1 MDDMYLGAGP
11 VTQFEHTHPSIKNV
25 DAEFEKNR
33 TPAQILADMVAAT
46 VGSWPFIAIQ
56 SVLLVIW
63 IAINVVL
70 AMKHSDK
77 AWDPYPFIL
86 LNLALS
92 FQAAYTGPIVM
103 MSQNRQAEKDRRQ
116 ANSDYETNIKAEAEI
131 RVIMEHLKYQDKMI
145 RELVSEVKMLRA
157 TQQHGGVAIHTNHDH
172 QL

>member
-11 VTQFEHTHPSIKNV
+11 VTQFEHKHPSIKNV
-25 DAEFEKNR
+25 DAEFEQNR
-33 TPAQILADMVAAT
+33 TQAQVLADLVAAT

-157 TQQHGGVAIHTNHDH
+157 TQQHGGAAIHTNHYH

>member
-1 MDDMYLGAGP
+1 MDDMYLDGGP
-11 VTQFEHTHPSIKNV
+11 VTQFEHTHPPIKNV
-25 DAEFEKNR
+25 DAEFEQNR
-33 TPAQILADMVAAT
+33 THAQILADSVAAT

-56 SVLLVIW
+56 SVLLIIW
-63 IAINVVL
+63 IAVNVVL
-70 AMKHSDK
+70 VMKHSDK

-116 ANSDYETNIKAEAEI
+116 ANSDYETNVKAEAEI

>member
-1 MDDMYLGAGP
+1 MDDMYLDGGP
-11 VTQFEHTHPSIKNV
+11 VSQFEHTHPPIKNV
-25 DAEFEKNR
+25 DAEFEQNR
-33 TPAQILADMVAAT
+33 THAQILADSVAAT
-46 VGSWPFIAIQ
+46 VGSWPFIIIQ
-56 SVLLVIW
+56 SVLLVLW
-63 IAINVVL
+63 IAVNVVL
-70 AMKHSDK
+70 VMKHSDK

-116 ANSDYETNIKAEAEI
+116 ANSDYETNVKAEAEI

-157 TQQHGGVAIHTNHDH
+157 SQQHGVTKSHSGHDH

>member
-33 TPAQILADMVAAT
+33 TAAQILADMVAAT

-157 TQQHGGVAIHTNHDH
+157 TQQHGGATTHTNHDH

>member
-63 IAINVVL
+63 IGVNVVL
-70 AMKHSDK
+70 VMKHSDK

-92 FQAAYTGPIVM
+92 FQSAYAGPIVM

-157 TQQHGGVAIHTNHDH
+157 TQQHGGVAMHTNHDH

>member
-1 MDDMYLGAGP
+1 MDEMYLGAGP

-63 IAINVVL
+63 IGVNVVL
-70 AMKHSDK
+70 VMKHSDK

-92 FQAAYTGPIVM
+92 FQSAYAGPIVM

>member
-1 MDDMYLGAGP
+1 MDDMYLEAGP
-11 VTQFEHTHPSIKNV
+11 VSQFEHTHPPIKNV
-25 DAEFEKNR
+25 DAEFEQNR
-33 TPAQILADMVAAT
+33 THAQVLADAVAAT

-56 SVLLVIW
+56 SVLLVVW
-63 IAINVVL
+63 IAVNVVL
-70 AMKHSDK
+70 VMKHSDK

-116 ANSDYETNIKAEAEI
+116 ANSDYETNVKAEAEI
-131 RVIMEHLKYQDKMI
+131 RVIMEHLKYQDKLI
-145 RELVSEVKMLRA
+145 RTLVSEVRMLRA
-157 TQQHGGVAIHTNHDH
+157 SQQHPGAASHTEHDH

>member
-1 MDDMYLGAGP
+1 MDDMYLEAGP

-25 DAEFEKNR
+25 DAEFEQNR
-33 TPAQILADMVAAT
+33 TPAQILADSVAAV

-56 SVLLVIW
+56 SFLLVIW
-63 IAINVVL
+63 IAVNVVL
-70 AMKHSDK
+70 AMQHSDK

-116 ANSDYETNIKAEAEI
+116 ANSDYETNIRAEAEI
-131 RVIMEHLKYQDKMI
+131 RVIMEHLKYQDKI
-145 RELVSEVKMLRA
+145 IHELVSELKMLRA
-157 TQQHGGVAIHTNHDH
+157 SQHHGTDASHTSHDH

>member
-1 MDDMYLGAGP
+1 MDDMYLEAGP
-11 VTQFEHTHPSIKNV
+11 VSQFEHTHPSLKNV
-25 DAEFEKNR
+25 DAEFEQNR
-33 TPAQILADMVAAT
+33 THAQILADLVATT

-56 SVLLVIW
+56 SVLLVMW
-63 IAINVVL
+63 IAVNVVL
-70 AMKHSDK
+70 AMKHSDR

-116 ANSDYETNIKAEAEI
+116 ANSDYETNAKAEAEI

-145 RELVSEVKMLRA
+145 RTLVSEVRMLRA
-157 TQQHGGVAIHTNHDH
+157 SLQHSGTATHANHDH

>member
-33 TPAQILADMVAAT
+33 TAAQILADMVAAT

>member
-33 TPAQILADMVAAT
+33 TAAQILADMVAAT
-46 VGSWPFIAIQ
+46 VGSWTFIAIK

>member
-46 VGSWPFIAIQ
+46 VGSWPFIAVQ

-63 IAINVVL
+63 IGVNVVL
-70 AMKHSDK
+70 VMKHSDK

-92 FQAAYTGPIVM
+92 FQSAYAGPIVM

-157 TQQHGGVAIHTNHDH
+157 TQQHGGVAMHTNHDH

>member
-33 TPAQILADMVAAT
+33 TAAQILADMVAAT

-63 IAINVVL
+63 IGVNVVL
-70 AMKHSDK
+70 VMKHSDK

-92 FQAAYTGPIVM
+92 FQSAYAGPIVM

-157 TQQHGGVAIHTNHDH
+157 TQQHGGATTHTNHDH